1 MAWQGPLRTFM
12 FLLFDVDSDLIKNK
26 EVFMNECSKCYPHL
40 FCLDF
45 LKGSVIIKM
54 KGTPIQLKKL
64 VNEIETRGF
73 MMESQIFGGIFSP
86 STFKGKSDL
95 VRMWL

>member
-12 FLLFDVDSDLIKNK
+12 FLLFDVDSELIKDK
-26 EVFMNECSKCYPHL
+26 EVFMKECSKCYPHL

-73 MMESQIFGGIFSP
+73 MMGSQIFGGIF
-86 STFKGKSDL
+86 
-95 VRMWL
+95 